1 MVIAW
6 LLNFLTGRLR
16 SWGVGEEKLL
26 GVLSLGKLGFTLRL
40 LFGYRLERTRERVTT
55 VLSSGTRKDLFVDI
69 GLNVMDR
76 RHLMYKFFASGGQAL
91 KTLDSNFWSDVSE
104 RRSPCDL
111 TSREWNQRVVE
122 RIERIRVL
130 QNRRD
135 SMSKVKWETVPLH
148 RVGNTV
154 EQDRW
159 SWALDLLIVD
169 KVVHWSV
176 DDRTLADL
184 TD

>member
-1 MVIAW
+1 
-6 LLNFLTGRLR
+6 
-16 SWGVGEEKLL
+16 
-26 GVLSLGKLGFTLRL
+26 
-40 LFGYRLERTRERVTT
+40 
-55 VLSSGTRKDLFVDI
+55 
-69 GLNVMDR
+69 
-76 RHLMYKFFASGGQAL
+76 MYKFFASGGQAL
-91 KTLDSNFWSDVSE
+91 KTLDSNFWSDVNE

>member
-1 MVIAW
+1 
-6 LLNFLTGRLR
+6 
-16 SWGVGEEKLL
+16 
-26 GVLSLGKLGFTLRL
+26 
-40 LFGYRLERTRERVTT
+40 
-55 VLSSGTRKDLFVDI
+55 
-69 GLNVMDR
+69 
-76 RHLMYKFFASGGQAL
+76 MYKIFASGGQRKRAPLHHAL
-91 KTLDSNFWSDVSE
+91 FWSDASK

-111 TSREWNQRVVE
+111 SEDQWNQRVVE
-122 RIERIRVL
+122 RIEKLKVLQNQML

-148 RVGNTV
+148 RVGDTRK
-154 EQDRW
+154 QDRW

>member
-1 MVIAW
+1 MFKEI
-6 LLNFLTGRLR
+6 
-16 SWGVGEEKLL
+16 
-26 GVLSLGKLGFTLRL
+26 
-40 LFGYRLERTRERVTT
+40 
-55 VLSSGTRKDLFVDI
+55 
-69 GLNVMDR
+69 
-76 RHLMYKFFASGGQAL
+76 FASGGQRKRAPLHHAL
-91 KTLDSNFWSDVSE
+91 FWSDANE

-111 TSREWNQRVVE
+111 TSHEWNQRVVK
-122 RIERIRVL
+122 RIERLQVL

-176 DDRTLADL
+176 DDRTLTDL